1 MSEQPAVPQGQN
13 VAPSGPGDGVSD
25 QTDRAL
31 ATRRAARVAEPP
43 PDWMTPRVDAAPP
56 GAVVPAAVAPGAVA
70 PGAAGAPVGEPAV
83 PGPVPSDLLAP
94 VDPSDA
100 DLFEDGWSAPRRTSR
115 LTAIMVTGIV
125 AAAGFAGGTYV
136 QRNHDQGLIPTAAA
150 AGAGARAGFG
160 AGGFAPGGFGAG
172 GFGGTG
178 AGTGTGRSTSS
189 AGTGTGSGGTG
200 SGAAVNKTPVVVGS
214 VASVDATSL
223 TVKNFG
229 GASIVVHLSDT
240 TTVTTAGIGGL
251 KAGATVAVFGTKAA
265 DGSVTAISIVSRK
278 AG

>member
-13 VAPSGPGDGVSD
+13 VAPSGSGDGVSE

-43 PDWMTPRVDAAPP
+43 PDWMTPRVDAA
-56 GAVVPAAVAPGAVA
+56 APAAVGQGALA
-70 PGAAGAPVGEPAV
+70 APVGASNGPDPA
-83 PGPVPSDLLAP
+83 PSDLLAP
-94 VDPSDA
+94 VDPVDA

-115 LTAIMVTGIV
+115 LAAVMVAGIV

-160 AGGFAPGGFGAG
+160 AAGFGPGGFGAG
-172 GFGGTG
+172 GLGGAGTG
-178 AGTGTGRSTSS
+178 AGGSTSS
-189 AGTGTGSGGTG
+189 AGTGTGSGAAG
-200 SGAAVNKTPVVVGS
+200 SSAAANQTPVVVGS

-265 DGSVTAISIVSRK
+265 DGRVTATSIVSRK